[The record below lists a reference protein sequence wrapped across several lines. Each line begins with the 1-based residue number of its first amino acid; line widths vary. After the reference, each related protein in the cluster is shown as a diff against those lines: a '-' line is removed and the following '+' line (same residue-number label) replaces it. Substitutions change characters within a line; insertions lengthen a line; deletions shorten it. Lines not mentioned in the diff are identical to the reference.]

1 MFWWTQS
8 LTIQTTCIVK
18 LINWDVLHRKK
29 RWYHGDK
36 GWNSCAL
43 LFGPKLHIWFTWH
56 TLFYSAFWNSIFL
69 LMQLLLIKIIAKLC
83 TCVLYRLLWSK
94 SSKIVLI
101 KYTNR
106 IQRMVLRCPISN
118 DINCFSDIVFVCLD
132 AHYQNRFKCTL
143 QNIYEDKVI
152 SWTRY
157 IQRCIVFLIISD
169 ARVTTTRS
177 GFRGYE

>member
-118 DINCFSDIVFVCLD
+118 DINFPILFLYVWMRITKTVSSVHYKTFMKIKWFPEHDIFNGAL
-132 AHYQNRFKCTL
+132 F
-143 QNIYEDKVI
+143 
-152 SWTRY
+152 
-157 IQRCIVFLIISD
+157 F
-169 ARVTTTRS
+169 
-177 GFRGYE
+177 